1 MPISD
6 LCLIMYF
13 MHMYFLFMKSKQLNP
28 TVLGYAETPDGHFRR
43 VQNESPRFTASAH
56 HRPLEHFDRMQP
68 ATRLIGTF
76 TRKVS
81 LTFIYL
87 FIYLF
92 TYLFILL
99 QQSRSSFKVL
109 QSTIKIK

>member
-1 MPISD
+1 MWQCLFKIILIQNILIFCENQE
-6 LCLIMYF
+6 LCLKHSAVLKCMCI
-13 MHMYFLFMKSKQLNP
+13 FLFIKGKQFNP
-28 TVLGYAETPDGHFRR
+28 TVLGYAQTPEGHFRR
-43 VQNESPRFTASAH
+43 VQNESIRFNASAH

-87 FIYLF
+87 FIIF
-92 TYLFILL
+92 LL
-99 QQSRSSFKVL
+99 Q
-109 QSTIKIK
+109 